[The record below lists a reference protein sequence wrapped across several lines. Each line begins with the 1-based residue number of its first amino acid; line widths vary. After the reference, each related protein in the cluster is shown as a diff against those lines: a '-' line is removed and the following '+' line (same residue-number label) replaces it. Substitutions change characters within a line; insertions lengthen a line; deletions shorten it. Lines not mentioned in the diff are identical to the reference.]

1 MCRSPGMGAEDVGI
15 RKRRVAS
22 RLSETRGVRKVSACD
37 RDGVAQA
44 DGGLMLPVVLRPS
57 PGESI
62 SVLFGFPHVGKVLE
76 GAPMVK
82 DVEEAQKLPV
92 NPARGRHYTR
102 QEGVGG
108 AQPCGVASR
117 LTRYRATLVPA
128 VVSRSLLT
136 SRSRR
141 TTLITHP

>member
-1 MCRSPGMGAEDVGI
+1 
-15 RKRRVAS
+15 
-22 RLSETRGVRKVSACD
+22 
-37 RDGVAQA
+37 
-44 DGGLMLPVVLRPS
+44 
-57 PGESI
+57 
-62 SVLFGFPHVGKVLE
+62 
-76 GAPMVK
+76 MVK